1 MITAGTAMKHT
12 HDAMRQP
19 PNAESSEPPRPIA
32 EMEVV
37 GWQRSEGDGGGGGGE
52 AEGRSAMATDA
63 RFLRA
68 QPCVNLR

>member
-32 EMEVV
+32 ETEAV
-37 GWQRSEGDGGGGGGE
+37 GWQRSEGDGGDGGGE
-52 AEGRSAMATDA
+52 AEGRSAMAAA
-63 RFLRA
+63 RFVRA
-68 QPCVNLR
+68 QPCANLR

>member
-32 EMEVV
+32 ETGRV
-37 GWQRSEGDGGGGGGE
+37 G
-52 AEGRSAMATDA
+52 
-63 RFLRA
+63 
-68 QPCVNLR
+68 

>member
-32 EMEVV
+32 ERVC
-37 GWQRSEGDGGGGGGE
+37 GGRRE
-52 AEGRSAMATDA
+52 EKSAMES
-63 RFLRA
+63 REN
-68 QPCVNLR
+68 C

>member
-32 EMEVV
+32 ETEAV
-37 GWQRSEGDGGGGGGE
+37 GSVRSGRGGGGGGGGE
-52 AEGRSAMATDA
+52 AEAMGPRVT
-63 RFLRA
+63 RGLELH
-68 QPCVNLR
+68 PTP

>member
-32 EMEVV
+32 ETKAV
-37 GWQRSEGDGGGGGGE
+37 GWQRSEGDGGGGGE
-52 AEGRSAMATDA
+52 AEGRSAMADA
-63 RFLRA
+63 RF
-68 QPCVNLR
+68 PPNTNLADLTL

>member
-32 EMEVV
+32 ETEAV
-37 GWQRSEGDGGGGGGE
+37 GWQRSEGDGRRRRRRGG
-52 AEGRSAMATDA
+52 GRSAMA
-63 RFLRA
+63 RREVSGA
-68 QPCVNLR
+68 QPCGNLR

>member
-32 EMEVV
+32 ETEAV
-37 GWQRSEGDGGGGGGE
+37 GWQRGEGDGGGGGGE
-52 AEGRSAMATDA
+52 AEGRSAMA
-63 RFLRA
+63 RREVSGA
-68 QPCVNLR
+68 QPCGNLR

>member
-32 EMEVV
+32 ERVCGGRERRNR
-37 GWQRSEGDGGGGGGE
+37 QRCGVPREH
-52 AEGRSAMATDA
+52 
-63 RFLRA
+63 
-68 QPCVNLR
+68 